1 MRVSVINKKSI
12 IKQVIIFSLF
22 VCLGWYLKGRFIP
35 QGAMMGAGAKGVT
48 SVLTVM
54 VEQANIA
61 PKKEFIGKVEPINY
75 VSLKPQVTGYV
86 EEVLF
91 QEGSLV
97 NKGDLLFII
106 EQRKYI
112 ANIEL
117 RQAELDQAKANIV
130 KVEKDYKR
138 QVSLN
143 KQKYASDAKL
153 DIAKS
158 DLLQAKALVKQANAN
173 LELAKINLDYT
184 EIKAP
189 ITGYIGKALVTK
201 GNYVSAAT
209 QDLAHI
215 VQTNPIRVSFA
226 VSDKDMLDMRSRY
239 DGNDMN
245 APLHTEIV
253 LPNGIV
259 IENGL
264 KSRFADNMID
274 ANTATISIYAEYNN
288 DKNLLIPGN
297 YVDIRVGDAEEVYAI
312 LIPQASIV
320 QDEFGAYVMSV
331 NKEGNVEQKRVE
343 LGDVINDTQVVLS
356 GLTADD
362 NVIIQGLQKVRAGQA
377 VKATLISNKA
387 EAK

>member
-117 RQAELDQAKANIV
+117 RQAE
-130 KVEKDYKR
+130 
-138 QVSLN
+138 
-143 KQKYASDAKL
+143 
-153 DIAKS
+153 
-158 DLLQAKALVKQANAN
+158 
-173 LELAKINLDYT
+173 
-184 EIKAP
+184 P
-189 ITGYIGKALVTK
+189 VT
-201 GNYVSAAT
+201 
-209 QDLAHI
+209 
-215 VQTNPIRVSFA
+215 
-226 VSDKDMLDMRSRY
+226 
-239 DGNDMN
+239 
-245 APLHTEIV
+245 
-253 LPNGIV
+253 
-259 IENGL
+259 
-264 KSRFADNMID
+264 
-274 ANTATISIYAEYNN
+274 
-288 DKNLLIPGN
+288 
-297 YVDIRVGDAEEVYAI
+297 
-312 LIPQASIV
+312 
-320 QDEFGAYVMSV
+320 
-331 NKEGNVEQKRVE
+331 
-343 LGDVINDTQVVLS
+343 
-356 GLTADD
+356 
-362 NVIIQGLQKVRAGQA
+362 
-377 VKATLISNKA
+377 
-387 EAK
+387 